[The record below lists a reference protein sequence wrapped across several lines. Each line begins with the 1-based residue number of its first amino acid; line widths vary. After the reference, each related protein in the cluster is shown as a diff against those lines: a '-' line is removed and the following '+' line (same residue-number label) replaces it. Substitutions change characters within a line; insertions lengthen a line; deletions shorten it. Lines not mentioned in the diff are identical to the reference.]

1 MPPPGFTMIDNA
13 AIERASEVG
22 PSAFQVYI
30 DIAMHA
36 RKEKKA
42 WPGIGRLAE
51 LTGLSARS
59 IRYAVSRLEAA
70 GWIVVERAR
79 GRQNT
84 YTLPPIKSK
93 VTSCRTPETS
103 KATSC
108 QGVRQP
114 VAVGKAKNDT
124 KVRQPVAAE
133 EDVMK
138 KTHKEDV
145 VKKTKR
151 GCAAAEVAI
160 PSELDSEVFK
170 EAWEGWLAYRRKRR
184 LSCLPECLQG
194 QLGKLKHLG
203 PAGAVEEIKEAISN
217 SWQSVCYKPGGN
229 GRARKNGF
237 PVGPGQRHA
246 GTVGKTGV
254 F

>member
-151 GCAAAEVAI
+151 GCAAAEVEI
-160 PSELDSEVFK
+160 PSELVGDDFR
-170 EAWEGWLAYRRKRR
+170 EGWKRWTAHRKELRKP
-184 LSCLPECLQG
+184 LTPSTTAAQFK
-194 QLGKLKHLG
+194 KLVAWG
-203 PAGAVEEIKEAISN
+203 TARAVAAIDRSIEAGWTGIFEER
-217 SWQSVCYKPGGN
+217 N
-229 GRARKNGF
+229 GHARKNGF
-237 PVGPGQRHA
+237 PVGPGQRHG
-246 GTVGKTGV
+246 GTVATPGV